1 MTKRI
6 QMIDGLR
13 GFSLFGI
20 LLANLLIFQYGMF
33 GKDKMELFSLSA
45 VDQSFYTFTKIFVE
59 GSFMP
64 IFTFMFG
71 YSLMMMRQQF
81 INKELG
87 VKWRLFRRFCA
98 LMILGLL
105 HGIFL
110 WEGDI
115 LFLYGM
121 MGIFLL
127 IFVNRKAKTILVWIV
142 LFFLPLVILMLMP
155 GEEEILV
162 DSALEIAYINE
173 TTEIYQTGT
182 YTDIKNYRNESEDPI
197 SKSMTDTEMLV
208 IVFMAPLMIAPMFL
222 FGMFAGKKQFFFN
235 VENKK
240 KIYWIGT
247 LFGLILGL
255 GMKIYGY
262 VQVNA
267 GFSMIGGTVLSVGY
281 ISLIALFYSW
291 RPSLRLFTYFENVGK
306 LSLTN
311 YMMQTVIC
319 TTIFYGYG
327 FGLFAKIG
335 VFKAVLLGV
344 LIFIMQMAASALYLQ
359 HFRYGPLEKIVRIGT
374 YFSLFKRSKRV
385 KMKKQPHVDTAN
397 PASVSEK

>member
-33 GKDKMELFSLSA
+33 GKDKMELFSLST
-45 VDQSFYTFTKIFVE
+45 VDQSFYAFTKIFIE

-81 INKELG
+81 IHKELG
-87 VKWRLFRRFCA
+87 VKWRLFRRFCV
-98 LMILGLL
+98 LMVLGIL
-105 HGIFL
+105 HGIYF

-127 IFVNRKAKTILVWIV
+127 IFVNRKAKTILVWLI
-142 LFFLPLVILMLMP
+142 LFFLPLIALMLIP
-155 GEEEILV
+155 GKEEILV

-173 TTEIYQTGT
+173 TMEIYQTGT
-182 YTDIKNYRNESEDPI
+182 YTDIKNYRYESEDPI

-208 IVFMAPLMIAPMFL
+208 IVFMAPLVIAPMFL

-240 KIYWIGT
+240 KFIGS
-247 LFGLILGL
+247 GL
-255 GMKIYGY
+255 
-262 VQVNA
+262 
-267 GFSMIGGTVLSVGY
+267 
-281 ISLIALFYSW
+281 YSD
-291 RPSLRLFTYFENVGK
+291 SY
-306 LSLTN
+306 
-311 YMMQTVIC
+311 
-319 TTIFYGYG
+319 
-327 FGLFAKIG
+327 
-335 VFKAVLLGV
+335 
-344 LIFIMQMAASALYLQ
+344 
-359 HFRYGPLEKIVRIGT
+359 
-374 YFSLFKRSKRV
+374 
-385 KMKKQPHVDTAN
+385 
-397 PASVSEK
+397 

>member
-20 LLANLLIFQYGMF
+20 LLANLLIFQYGIY
-33 GKDKMELFSLSA
+33 GKDEIELFSLST
-45 VDQSFYTFTKIFVE
+45 VDQSFYAFTKIFIE

-87 VKWRLFRRFCA
+87 VKWRLFRRFCV
-98 LMILGLL
+98 LMVLGIL
-105 HGIFL
+105 HGIYF

-127 IFVNRKAKTILVWIV
+127 IFVNRKAKTILVWLI
-142 LFFLPLVILMLMP
+142 LFFLPLIALMLIP

-173 TTEIYQTGT
+173 TMEIYQTGT

-208 IVFMAPLMIAPMFL
+208 IVFMAPLVIAPMFL

-262 VQVNA
+262 VQINA
-267 GFSMIGGTVLSVGY
+267 GFSMIGGTILSVGY
-281 ISLIALFYSW
+281 ISLIALLYSW
-291 RPSLRLFTYFENVGK
+291 HPSLRLFTYFENVGK

-311 YMMQTVIC
+311 YIMQTVIC

-344 LIFIMQMAASALYLQ
+344 LIFIMQMAASALYLR

-374 YFSLFKRSKRV
+374 YFSVFSLKKR
-385 KMKKQPHVDTAN
+385 KKNHRIDGPLPTA
-397 PASVSEK
+397 EKNI